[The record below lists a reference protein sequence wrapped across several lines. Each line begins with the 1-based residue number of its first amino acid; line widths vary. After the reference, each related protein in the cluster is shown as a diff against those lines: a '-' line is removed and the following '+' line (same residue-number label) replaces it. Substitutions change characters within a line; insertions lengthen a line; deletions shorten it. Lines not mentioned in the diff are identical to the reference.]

1 MQEVGLLGTP
11 IMVSLRRSKSDMRL
25 PIVGPLRGAT
35 PVTEGSV
42 AVVSPLGTCIMAAFV
57 VPPHAVCLTV
67 SERTMPVPPIVM
79 RTAIDSVMM
88 RPISGLSLRMLSSE
102 VLYNG
107 QAHTSDEFD
116 ARKTEAALNAV
127 LTVRNG
133 ASLPAAHRSVVRG
146 SECPCCQSQ

>member
-1 MQEVGLLGTP
+1 MQEVGLLGSP
-11 IMVSLRRSKSDMRL
+11 IMVSLRRSKFGMRL
-25 PIVGPLRGAT
+25 PIVGPLRGAR

-42 AVVSPLGTCIMAAFV
+42 AVVPPLGTCIMAAFV
-57 VPPHAVCLTV
+57 APPHEVCLTV
-67 SERTMPVPPIVM
+67 SERTTPVPPIVM
-79 RTAIDSVMM
+79 RTATDSVMK
-88 RPISGLSLRMLSSE
+88 RPISGLSLRMLSSM

-107 QAHTSDEFD
+107 QPHTSDEFD

-133 ASLPAAHRSVVRG
+133 ASFPAAHRSVVRG